1 MKKTFKL
8 THEKIKYPRL
18 IESVK
23 AEVRKCIK
31 RNRRKELPKEVDF
44 WDFDCKFGITESEA
58 KEVHLAEIDKHIN
71 EAEQQELKLFYI
83 EIQPKN
89 GYRQK
94 KPATKNSL
102 MDGK

>member
-31 RNRRKELPKEVDF
+31 RNRRKELPKGVDF
-44 WDFDCKFGITESEA
+44 WDFDCKFGRTEEKT
-58 KEVHLAEIDKHIN
+58 KEIHIAELDECID
-71 EAEQQELKLFYI
+71 EAEKQELTSFYI
-83 EIQPKN
+83 EISPKH
-89 GYRQK
+89 GHRTK
-94 KPATKNSL
+94 KEKAS
-102 MDGK
+102 